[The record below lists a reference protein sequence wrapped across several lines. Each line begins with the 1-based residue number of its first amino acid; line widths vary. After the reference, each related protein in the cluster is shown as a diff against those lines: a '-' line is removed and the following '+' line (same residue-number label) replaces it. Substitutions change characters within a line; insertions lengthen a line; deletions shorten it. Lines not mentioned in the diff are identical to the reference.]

1 MEKEEFYTANY
12 QDFTDTVKRSWVG
25 SPTGKIP
32 IRLIDFWGLIDS
44 TVFAVSRLREMEL
57 DQIGLTLAQSIM
69 LNVLHVSG
77 RPMTL
82 EEITRN
88 GMRQR
93 HSISTLINRMA
104 NIGLVNKVRD
114 PEDKKYKISISE
126 EGECLRSRAGSD
138 SFKMVFSILSTQEKH
153 LLAAGLETLLDRAR
167 YLLGKSQVSPFL
179 RHLNQYKEEL
189 VLPKKD
195 ETEAG
200 INDTQLWVLL
210 DQVGFAVSRLR
221 EMELARFGLTVPQ
234 AFILH
239 AVVSRGGKMTL
250 QELEE
255 KRMRRYHTI
264 FVIINRM
271 IKLGLIVQEKSSQDK
286 KYRIIITEEGQELVS
301 RLTNDSLEM
310 TFSVLTVKDIQ
321 QMGVIMEKL
330 LERARYL
337 LGVPHIS
344 PFLHH
349 LIYGETRSEE

>member
-1 MEKEEFYTANY
+1 
-12 QDFTDTVKRSWVG
+12 
-25 SPTGKIP
+25 
-32 IRLIDFWGLIDS
+32 
-44 TVFAVSRLREMEL
+44 
-57 DQIGLTLAQSIM
+57 
-69 LNVLHVSG
+69 
-77 RPMTL
+77 
-82 EEITRN
+82 
-88 GMRQR
+88 
-93 HSISTLINRMA
+93 
-104 NIGLVNKVRD
+104 
-114 PEDKKYKISISE
+114 
-126 EGECLRSRAGSD
+126 
-138 SFKMVFSILSTQEKH
+138 
-153 LLAAGLETLLDRAR
+153 
-167 YLLGKSQVSPFL
+167 
-179 RHLNQYKEEL
+179 
-189 VLPKKD
+189 
-195 ETEAG
+195 
-200 INDTQLWVLL
+200 
-210 DQVGFAVSRLR
+210 
-221 EMELARFGLTVPQ
+221 
-234 AFILH
+234 
-239 AVVSRGGKMTL
+239 MTL